1 MNRIYKS
8 EAYLFFIAIILYML
22 VIKADLPNVIYLV
35 YSTILAIYFF
45 PVKIILKF
53 KTEKPLPLIISSYTI
68 AWFLAYGSLVHY
80 IEDDIILQ
88 MFMLLM
94 SFVNLF
100 FLYYFYKKKND
111 SMALHLLAFAFI
123 PMIMYG

>member
-1 MNRIYKS
+1 MNKIFKS
-8 EAYLFFIAIILYML
+8 EAYLFFIAIILYMF
-22 VIKADLPNVIYLV
+22 VINLDFPPIIYLG
-35 YSTILAIYFF
+35 YSTLLALYFF
-45 PVKIILKF
+45 PVKVIIKI
-53 KTEKPLPLIISSYTI
+53 KTEKLLSLIGSSYTI
-68 AWFLAYGSLVHY
+68 AWFLTYSNIVFY
-80 IEDDIILQ
+80 YPENIFLQ

-123 PMIMYG
+123 PMIMM

>member
-1 MNRIYKS
+1 
-8 EAYLFFIAIILYML
+8 ML
-22 VIKADLPNVIYLV
+22 VIKADLPNLIYLA

-45 PVKIILKF
+45 PVKIIIKN
-53 KTEKPLPLIISSYTI
+53 KTEKLLPLIVSSYTI
-68 AWFLAYGSLVHY
+68 AWFLTYANLVQY
-80 IEDDIILQ
+80 IEADIILQ

-123 PMIMYG
+123 PMILM

>member
-22 VIKADLPNVIYLV
+22 VIKADLPNLIYLA

-45 PVKIILKF
+45 PVKIIIKN
-53 KTEKPLPLIISSYTI
+53 KTEKLLPLIVSSYTI
-68 AWFLAYGSLVHY
+68 AWFLTYANLVQY
-80 IEDDIILQ
+80 IEADIILQ

-123 PMIMYG
+123 PMILM